1 MILWNILKNTK
12 NLYTQNMSPNKLPI
26 VDIFS
31 DWWANPNP
39 GPGWYGVIMKCWDH
53 QKDFSQGYK
62 RTTNNRMELMG
73 AITGFK
79 KLKTR
84 SKVTLNTDS
93 QYTINWLQKWWAKK
107 WKANNWFRTG
117 SQKAQN
123 WDLWKILLEESE
135 KHEVSFNWI
144 KGHNGHIENELCDE
158 LATLAMQRSDLL
170 VDEWFI
176 EAPAA
181 VKTTKVSI
189 SQTTL
194 VSEFEAAGVDCKKCQ
209 NPLVIKYPKH
219 TKKTLEKQYYY
230 EYFHHC
236 ESCKTNY
243 MLQEAKRDIKT
254 LKI

>member
-1 MILWNILKNTK
+1 MNPK
-12 NLYTQNMSPNKLPI
+12 KLPI
-26 VDIFS
+26 VDIYS

-39 GPGWYGVIMKCWDH
+39 GPGGYGVILKCGDL

-62 RTTNNRMELMG
+62 RTTNNRMELLG
-73 AITGFK
+73 AITGFQ

-93 QYTINWLQKWWAKK
+93 QYTINWLEKWWAKK

-123 WDLWKILLEESE
+123 WDLWAILLEESE

-144 KGHNGHIENELCDE
+144 KWHNGHIENELCDE
-158 LATLAMQRSDLL
+158 LATLAMSRGDLL
-170 VDEWFI
+170 VDEWYI
-176 EAPAA
+176 EAPTPNSLLNSLPLQGKETA
-181 VKTTKVSI
+181 VSFWI
-189 SQTTL
+189 
-194 VSEFEAAGVDCKKCQ
+194 FELAWVDCKKCQ
-209 NPLVIKYPKH
+209 NPLVRKHPKH

-243 MLQEAKRDIKT
+243 MLQEAKRDIST

>member
-1 MILWNILKNTK
+1 M
-12 NLYTQNMSPNKLPI
+12 

-31 DWWANPNP
+31 DGWANPNP
-39 GPGWYGVIMKCWDH
+39 GPWGYGVIMKSGSH
-53 QKDFSQGYK
+53 QKDFSQWYK

-84 SKVTLNTDS
+84 SRVTLNTDS
-93 QYTINWLQKWWAKK
+93 QYTINGLQKWWAKK
-107 WKANNWFRTG
+107 WRTNNWFRTW

-123 WDLWKILLEESE
+123 WDLWKILLEEYE

-144 KGHNGHIENELCDE
+144 KWHNWHIENELCDE
-158 LATLAMQRSDLL
+158 LATLAMQRNDLL
-170 VDEWFI
+170 IDEWFV
-176 EAPAA
+176 EKTVQNSLLNSLPW
-181 VKTTKVSI
+181 KGKETTKS
-189 SQTTL
+189 SWK
-194 VSEFEAAGVDCKKCQ
+194 FECASSDCKKCQ
-209 NPLVIKYPKH
+209 NTLVIKYPKH

-230 EYFHHC
+230 EYYHHC

-243 MLQEAKRDIKT
+243 MLEEAKRDIST